1 MIPGLTLNTG
11 AKLPAAGFGFWKVEK
26 SQAAAVCQTAIRTG
40 YRHLDCAC
48 DYGNE
53 QEVGQGIARAI
64 QDGICRREDLWV
76 TSKLWNTYHAP
87 EHVRPACEKSLQ
99 DLGLQSLDLYLIH
112 FPIAQKYVPIEQ
124 RYPPG
129 WIFDPTA
136 EKPRMEEAR
145 IPIHETWRAME
156 DLVDQGLVTHIGI
169 CNFGTSLLR
178 DLLSYARIK
187 PSVLQVE
194 SHPFLVQS
202 KLLRFCQQ
210 EDIAFT
216 AFSPLGPASYYT
228 LGMAIPED
236 SLLDHRIIQCL
247 ALNYGKSAAQIL
259 LRWGVQ
265 RGTSVIPKTSSPDRM
280 AENLNIFDFELSAQD
295 MDAISSL
302 DQARRFNDPGVFCES
317 AFGTFCPIYE

>member
-11 AKLPAAGFGFWKVEK
+11 AMLPAAGFGFWKVEK
-26 SQAAAVCQTAIRTG
+26 SQAADVCQTAIRTG

-53 QEVGQGIARAI
+53 QEVGQGIAQAI
-64 QDGICRREDLWV
+64 QDGLCRREDLWV

-129 WIFDPTA
+129 WIFDPTT
-136 EKPRMEEAR
+136 ENPRMEEAR

-156 DLVDQGLVTHIGI
+156 DLVDQGLVRHIGI